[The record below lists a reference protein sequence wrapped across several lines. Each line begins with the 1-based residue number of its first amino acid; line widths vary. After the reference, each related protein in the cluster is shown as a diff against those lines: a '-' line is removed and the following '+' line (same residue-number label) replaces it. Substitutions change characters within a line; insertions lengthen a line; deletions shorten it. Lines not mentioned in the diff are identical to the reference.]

1 MNTANCRKWY
11 AVVGT
16 NVVPVKE
23 GRRVTFGNQEVA
35 LFNLGGEYLAIDN
48 RCPHKQGPLS
58 DGIVAGK
65 AVFCP
70 LHNLKISL
78 ETGCALAGGKEQVKT
93 YPVKILKDKV
103 CIAFEEGQFQAVEN
117 EVHSD
122 AMEPDS
128 MDIDLGG

>member
-65 AVFCP
+65 PFFVRF
-70 LHNLKISL
+70 I
-78 ETGCALAGGKEQVKT
+78 
-93 YPVKILKDKV
+93 I
-103 CIAFEEGQFQAVEN
+103 
-117 EVHSD
+117 
-122 AMEPDS
+122 
-128 MDIDLGG
+128 